1 MPVDQDDPNVA
12 RTHAYYR
19 HRLIE
24 ASETVDVD
32 VEGVTARVSCLPLF
46 RESPGGLQ
54 QAIRV
59 RLSPTLSIGA
69 LRMRLERDGHVI
81 DEARAEPISRHQS
94 LLLFVDEVT
103 EPEAVQLVLEP
114 DGGERTESTIVVTPQ
129 RKWTLHLIHHS
140 HYDIGYTDPQTDV
153 MASQLSYLDYALDL
167 CTATDDWPDSSRFRW
182 NIEVN
187 WPLKEWLRT
196 RPKSDRN
203 HLLRRIDEGR
213 IEVHALPFSMHTEA
227 YSHDELGKQLD
238 FAQELRERWNIPIV
252 SAMQT
257 DVPGATIG
265 LSSLLTDAGIRY
277 FSVAHNYAGRS
288 IPHLTDGQK
297 LTRPFYW
304 EAPDGEKLLV
314 WYTDTLFGI
323 AYMEAMTLGF
333 GSSYD
338 DVVGSLPEY
347 LGNLARSPYPYGE
360 QGDWMIGDLSGV
372 ELTKAPYAH
381 DILSMRLQGKF
392 GDNAS
397 PSLLP
402 SEIVRRWNDEW
413 AYPKL
418 QTSVN
423 HQFFTEIESTIGD
436 HLDTFSGDWTDWW
449 ADGIGS
455 GAIPL
460 AKNRQSQSDIRTAQ
474 SLHALSDAVTDEPKK
489 ALARDV
495 QSAYEH
501 MALFDEHTWGAANP
515 WDKLASGMSSGE
527 LEWTRKAAFAYTA
540 EEQVRTLLDGGL
552 RRFAPLAVSNPE
564 STSVVVFNPS
574 SHSRTDL
581 VSVFVPERSLG
592 DIPVAVREA
601 SSGQPVAMMIDP
613 QVNETHRPI
622 GTFVRF
628 LARDVPAFGYARYEV
643 ETGPRSGAQPANVPV
658 VGDGESVYLDNGM
671 LHVGIELASGAVRS
685 LKASGAELVAPHDSF
700 GLNGCIFDQYTS
712 APKWNHLSSRI
723 GRSDPWLLGQ
733 RSTGIYGHIVRSTAN
748 DIWQQV
754 TVRFEGSGTDWIEST
769 YTLPHDVPRLHV
781 VNHLHKPA
789 AMEKESLYFAYPFNL
804 TSPDISYHIT
814 GGVVKE
820 GDDRVPGSA
829 NYFRAIRDWVTLADE
844 TGPRVAWATTDAPL
858 IQRGAIHL
866 PYAPFA
872 ESTDRTETSDATIY
886 SWALNNIWDT
896 NFPPSQGGEMMFRY
910 TVATPGDDQQTAYR
924 LGTDTGD
931 SATLRLVGVVANG
944 GTPAVPGTPDRGSFA
959 RVDHAEVRI
968 SHMAAARNGDGLA
981 IVLVSEAQEPVEV
994 TLMVEHLPFNSAR
1007 VGTFWETNMEDAPRQ
1022 GNGIAVTIN
1031 PGEMKTV
1038 VLDQ

>member
-1 MPVDQDDPNVA
+1 MPVDRDNPDVA
-12 RTHAYYR
+12 RSHAYYR
-19 HRLIE
+19 HRLIN
-24 ASETVDVD
+24 ASESVVVNVD
-32 VEGVTARVSCLPLF
+32 GVTARVSCLPLF
-46 RESPGGLQ
+46 RESSGGLQ

-59 RLSPTLSIGA
+59 RLSPILSTGKIGI
-69 LRMRLERDGHVI
+69 RLQRDERVI
-81 DEARAEPISRHQS
+81 DEAWADPIPQHQTV
-94 LLLFVDEVT
+94 LLFVNEVT
-103 EPEAVQLVLEP
+103 EPETIRLVFEHDGNQVVQ
-114 DGGERTESTIVVTPQ
+114 STITAIPQ

-140 HYDIGYTDPQTDV
+140 HFDNGYTDPQSEV
-153 MASQLSYLDYALDL
+153 MASQYSYIDYALDL
-167 CTATDDWPDSSRFRW
+167 CTATDNWPEESRFRW

-196 RPKSDRN
+196 RPKADRD
-203 HLLRRIDEGR
+203 HLLRRIREGR

-227 YSHDELGKQLD
+227 YSHDELAKQLD
-238 FAQELRERWNIPIV
+238 FAQELRDTWDIPIV

-265 LSSLLTDAGIRY
+265 LSSLLTDAGIKY

-304 EAPDGEKLLV
+304 KAPDGERLLV

-333 GSSYD
+333 GSSYE

-347 LGNLARSPYPYGE
+347 LNNLTQSPYPYGK
-360 QGDWMIGDLSGV
+360 QGDWMTGNLSGV
-372 ELTKAPYAH
+372 DLTRTPYGYSV
-381 DILSMRLQGKF
+381 LSMRLQGKF

-402 SEIVRRWNDEW
+402 SEIIRRWNEEW
-413 AYPKL
+413 VYPKL

-423 HQFFTEIESTIGD
+423 HRFFAEIESTIGD
-436 HLDTFSGDWTDWW
+436 QLDTFSGDWTDWW
-449 ADGIGS
+449 ADGIGT

-460 AKNRQSQSDIRTAQ
+460 SKNRQSQSDIRTAQ
-474 SLHALSDAVTDEPKK
+474 SLHAIADVIADEPKPDLSGDVK
-489 ALARDV
+489 A
-495 QSAYEH
+495 AYGN

-515 WDKLASGMSSGE
+515 WDRHLSGMSSGE
-527 LEWTRKAAFAYTA
+527 YEWVRKAGFAFTA

-552 RRFAPLAVSNPE
+552 RRFAPLAVSRPE
-564 STSVVVFNPS
+564 TTSVVVFNPS
-574 SHSRTDL
+574 SHDRTDL
-581 VSVFVPERSLG
+581 VSVFMPERNLGEIPISL
-592 DIPVAVREA
+592 RETA
-601 SSGQPVAMMIDP
+601 SGQPVAMMVDP
-613 QVNETHRPI
+613 QVNDTHRPL
-622 GTFVRF
+622 GSFVRF
-628 LARDVPAFGYARYEV
+628 LAREVPAFGFARYEM
-643 ETGPRSGAQPANVPV
+643 ETGPRSDEQLTGTLPS
-658 VGDGESVYLDNGM
+658 GDGKTMHFDNG
-671 LHVGIELASGAVRS
+671 LLRVGIDLTSGAVRS
-685 LKASGAELVAPHDSF
+685 LVASSTELVAPHDPF
-700 GLNGCIFDQYTS
+700 GLNGYIFDNYTS

-723 GRSDPWLLGQ
+723 GHSEPWLLGQ
-733 RSTGIYGHIVRSTAN
+733 RSTGVYGHIVRSAVN
-748 DIWQQV
+748 EIWQQV
-754 TVRFEGSGTDWIEST
+754 TIRFEGVGTDWIEST
-769 YTLPHDVPRLHV
+769 YTVPHDVPRLHV

-789 AMEKESLYFAYPFNL
+789 VMDKESLYFAYPFNV
-804 TSPDISYHIT
+804 TSPEISYHIT
-814 GGVVKE
+814 GGVVRE
-820 GDDRVPGSA
+820 GDERVPGSA

-910 TVATPGDDQQTAYR
+910 TVATPQDDQPTGYQ

-931 SATLRLVGVVANG
+931 SATLRLVGVVANV
-944 GTPAVPGTPDRGSFA
+944 GTPKFASMPERGSFVT
-959 RVDHAEVRI
+959 VDHAEVRI
-968 SHMAAARNGDGLA
+968 SHMAAARNGEGLA
-981 IVLVSEAQEPVEV
+981 IVLVSEAKEPAEV
-994 TLMVEHLPFNSAR
+994 TLIVEHLPFNSAR
-1007 VGTFWETNMEDAPRQ
+1007 VGTFWETNMEDASRR
-1022 GNGIAVTIN
+1022 GDGIAVRIN

-1038 VLDQ
+1038 VLGQ